1 METSTS
7 GFKMTK
13 TEILSTLKDINSR
26 IIVLE
31 KELRELRELEISLH
45 EKLWPEE
52 AAKLEKIEKI
62 LEKNA
67 NSVEAFEARFNKSE
81 WNSFLKSFKLNNG
94 KYFFLSLDNNNV
106 DKFED
111 IMRLD
116 PFFENLNF
124 NRVSFDRTNK
134 TIKAHQDGI
143 TYLIYEK
150 ENEMFIEIDE

>member
-7 GFKMTK
+7 GLKMTK

-62 LEKNA
+62 LEKKA

-81 WNSFLKSFKLNNG
+81 WNSFLKSFKLNSRIIDNNIHLVI
-94 KYFFLSLDNNNV
+94 KRFETLDN
-106 DKFED
+106 
-111 IMRLD
+111 L
-116 PFFENLNF
+116 
-124 NRVSFDRTNK
+124 
-134 TIKAHQDGI
+134 
-143 TYLIYEK
+143 K
-150 ENEMFIEIDE
+150 EFIEMIVTSPKMKDLNKLHLRRYIIGALLNEVGLQ